1 MRLQA
6 PNHRR
11 PVAKVGDAGKEKIAG
26 PGKKIAS
33 HGQHEEVARSRSIV
47 LRPVQEEPEDRAE
60 EKIYDGAICRDQ
72 ARVYIARQ
80 RDRAHGHA
88 MGSAQPRCHPMAQ
101 AFMQNI
107 LENTGQRGD
116 SNHRKPIVL
125 SRHHTAEHSVSYST
139 GKEYLRIVIR
149 VDVKVVYT

>member
-80 RDRAHGHA
+80 RDRAHGQT
-88 MGSAQPRCHPMAQ
+88 MSSAEPCRHTVAQ
-101 AFMQNI
+101 AFVQNV
-107 LENTGQRGD
+107 LQYARQDGDRNQRE
-116 SNHRKPIVL
+116 PIVFG
-125 SRHHTAEHSVSYST
+125 RNRT
-139 GKEYLRIVIR
+139 
-149 VDVKVVYT
+149 